1 KGLTDEQMGA
11 IREQNP
17 TLFPAKEKPAP
28 TAGRE
33 QEQTAPEVKPQTR
46 EEKPETRAPE
56 PNNPES
62 YNFAGLT
69 GNEGVGEDLS
79 SPKDSKPAETAARTP
94 DPNNPETFNFAGITG
109 NEGTAGTETQ
119 QPSKAQEALNKR
131 KAARTPEQE
140 AKHQEVKK
148 ARRILMA
155 QGRLK

>member
-1 KGLTDEQMGA
+1 TGFKEKGLTDEQMGA

-62 YNFAGLT
+62 YDFT
-69 GNEGVGEDLS
+69 
-79 SPKDSKPAETAARTP
+79 K
-94 DPNNPETFNFAGITG
+94 ITG

-140 AKHQEVKK
+140 AKHQEAKK

-155 QGRLK
+155 QGRLKPTQKTTKVIKMDPNIRNAFISTQQEKRA